1 MKEIIAATNNKNKL
15 REIREILNDITV
27 YSLDDVG
34 IICEP
39 EENGA
44 TFEENAL
51 IKARAVY
58 ALAQKPVIADDSGI
72 IANAL
77 HDRPGVYSAR
87 FAGTHGDDRANN
99 QKLLDMLEGETD
111 RTAYFM
117 SAVALICKEGEFVA
131 SGKTEGE
138 ILTTPLG
145 ENGFGYD
152 PLFYSYELS
161 RGFGESTAQQKNSVS
176 HRAKALKNLL
186 QIIKDNNIL

>member
-15 REIREILNDITV
+15 REIREILNGITV

-72 IANAL
+72 VANAL
-77 HDRPGVYSAR
+77 HGRPGVYSAR

-99 QKLLDMLEGETD
+99 QKSQ
-111 RTAYFM
+111 RFRCA
-117 SAVALICKEGEFVA
+117 
-131 SGKTEGE
+131 
-138 ILTTPLG
+138 
-145 ENGFGYD
+145 
-152 PLFYSYELS
+152 
-161 RGFGESTAQQKNSVS
+161 
-176 HRAKALKNLL
+176 
-186 QIIKDNNIL
+186 